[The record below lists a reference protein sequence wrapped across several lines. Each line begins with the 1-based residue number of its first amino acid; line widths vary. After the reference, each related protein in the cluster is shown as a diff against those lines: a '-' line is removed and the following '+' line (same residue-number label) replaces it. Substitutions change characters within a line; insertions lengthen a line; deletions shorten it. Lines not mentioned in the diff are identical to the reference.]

1 MAPPRPAAADQAVC
15 PDGLPGARRTWAAIA
30 IWLGIAVSVLDSSVA
45 NVALPSI
52 ARQLHAMAADST
64 WVLNAYQ
71 IGVVVALLPLAALG
85 DRIGYRKV
93 YLAGLAVFLVG
104 SLGCALSG
112 SLPALIVW
120 RLVQGLGA
128 SGISAV
134 NGALVRFTYPQSRLG
149 RGIGLNALVVASA
162 GALGPSIASAILAVA
177 SWHWLF
183 AINVPICLF
192 NLLLARR
199 ALPYSDRTETPLD
212 WWSGVL
218 SAVSFSLV
226 FVGVDTLRTR
236 AGIGAAE
243 IAAALAL
250 AALLIR
256 REAGVSRPLIPI
268 DLMRIPVFA
277 LSIAASVCAFAAYML
292 AFTAL
297 PFYFE
302 QTLGRSQVQTGLL
315 ITPWP
320 AALAVVAPLA
330 GRVSDR
336 IPAGLLGGVGLLVL
350 AAGLALM
357 ATLGRHAGD
366 LDIVWRMAV
375 CGVGFGLFQSPNNR
389 TMMTAAP
396 RERSGAAGG
405 MLATAR
411 LVGMTSG
418 TALVAL
424 IFGLAGRS
432 AEAVELS
439 IAAGLAV
446 VAAIA
451 SIARL
456 GSDQGRT
463 ATRPRAPST

>member
-1 MAPPRPAAADQAVC
+1 MTAAEQAVC
-15 PDGLPGARRTWAAIA
+15 PDGLPGSRRIWSALA

-52 ARQLHAMAADST
+52 AHQLHARPADST

-71 IGVVVALLPLAALG
+71 IGVVVTLLPLAALG
-85 DRIGYRKV
+85 ERIGYRRV
-93 YLAGLAVFLVG
+93 YLSGLALFTLA

-112 SLPALIVW
+112 SLGALIGW

-149 RGIGLNALVVASA
+149 RGLGLNALVVASA
-162 GALGPSIASAILAVA
+162 GALGPTIASAILAVA
-177 SWHWLF
+177 NWHWLF
-183 AINVPICLF
+183 AVNVPICLF
-192 NLLLARR
+192 NLALAYR
-199 ALPYSDRTETPLD
+199 ALPYSERTETRLD
-212 WWSGVL
+212 WVSGGL
-218 SAVSFSLV
+218 SAVAFSVV
-226 FVGVDTLRTR
+226 FLGVDTLRTR
-236 AGIGAAE
+236 TGLGAAE

-256 REAGVSRPLIPI
+256 REAGVPRPLIPI

-277 LSIAASVCAFAAYML
+277 LSVSASVCAFAAYNL

-302 QTLGRSQVQTGLL
+302 QALGRNQVQTGLL

-330 GRVSDR
+330 GRISDR
-336 IPAGLLGGVGLLVL
+336 VPAGLLGGIGLLVL

-357 ATLGRHAGD
+357 ATLGRQSSD
-366 LDIVWRMAV
+366 LDIVWRMAI

-396 RERSGAAGG
+396 RDRSGAAGG

-411 LVGMTSG
+411 LTGMITG
-418 TALVAL
+418 TALVAA
-424 IFGLAGRS
+424 IFGLAGRN
-432 AEAVELS
+432 AEPVDLS
-439 IAAGLAV
+439 IAAGLAI
-446 VAAIA
+446 VAAVA
-451 SIARL
+451 SVARL
-456 GSDQGRT
+456 GSPQGRT
-463 ATRPRAPST
+463 ATRPQNPSRGPST